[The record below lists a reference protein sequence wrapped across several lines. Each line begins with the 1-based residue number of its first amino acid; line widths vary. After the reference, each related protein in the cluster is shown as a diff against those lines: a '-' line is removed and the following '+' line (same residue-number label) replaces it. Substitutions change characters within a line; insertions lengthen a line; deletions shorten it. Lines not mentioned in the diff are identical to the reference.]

1 MTRFPH
7 IFSFRLDDRSREL
20 LLDAAGSYGLEP
32 AAYARV
38 IVRQHLNM
46 AINDLPVRRRVMH
59 ATLLQGCLAELGKQG
74 SNLNQLAKATN
85 RGDRRATEAIA
96 VMRDEYIRTL
106 DAVCDAL
113 GVGAD
118 P

>member
-1 MTRFPH
+1 
-7 IFSFRLDDRSREL
+7 LDDRTREL
-20 LLDAAGSYGLEP
+20 LLDAAGAFGLKP

-38 IVRQHLNM
+38 IVRRHLHM
-46 AINDLPVRRRVMH
+46 ATNDLPIRRRVLH
-59 ATLLQGCLAELGKQG
+59 AELLQACLAELGKQG
-74 SNLNQLAKATN
+74 SNLNQLAKAAN
-85 RGDRRATEAIA
+85 RSDRHATEAIT
-96 VMRDEYIRTL
+96 VMQDRYTRTL